1 MMDVPIDTD
10 MIRLGAL
17 LKLAGAMDSGGE
29 SKMRIAAGDVSVNG
43 EVEVRRGRHPV
54 HLVRL
59 HQAPFTDRLV
69 AKFDLPVE
77 GWRGSSE
84 RRRNSAQPAPS
95 HKAETP

>member
-43 EVEVRRGRHPV
+43 EVEVRRGRQ
-54 HLVRL
+54 L
-59 HQAPFTDRLV
+59 H
-69 AKFDLPVE
+69 
-77 GWRGSSE
+77 RGDVVSVDGNQFRVS
-84 RRRNSAQPAPS
+84 
-95 HKAETP
+95 

>member
-43 EVEVRRGRHPV
+43 EVEVRRGRQ
-54 HLVRL
+54 L
-59 HQAPFTDRLV
+59 H
-69 AKFDLPVE
+69 
-77 GWRGSSE
+77 RGDVVSVDGHQFRVS
-84 RRRNSAQPAPS
+84 
-95 HKAETP
+95 